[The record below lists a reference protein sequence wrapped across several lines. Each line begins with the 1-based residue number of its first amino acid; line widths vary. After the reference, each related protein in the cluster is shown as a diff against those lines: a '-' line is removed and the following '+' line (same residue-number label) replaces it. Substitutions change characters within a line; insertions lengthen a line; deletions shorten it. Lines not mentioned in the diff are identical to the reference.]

1 MKPMIFSY
9 DHLYTAFNNRLQIW
23 KPLKFY
29 TWKDFF
35 KPSMLKCTGINC
47 DVYDH
52 WKRFMIRISTINICI
67 VYGYSM
73 FQYITRHGRQVIIR
87 SDGDDD

>member
-35 KPSMLKCTGINC
+35 KPSMLKCTGISC

-67 VYGYSM
+67 VYGHSAI
-73 FQYITRHGRQVIIR
+73 QYIWRGRVVQVI
-87 SDGDDD
+87 SDDDDGD